1 MKIYLILIIFTLSI
15 SRSFAQ
21 EESNFNRVWGFN
33 NGLARVQTGDLYGFL
48 DSSFHE
54 VIPCKFKWAGDF
66 NESFGLAA
74 FEDSSCLL
82 GFINAFGDTIVHPHY
97 DNFYFSWESKEWD
110 FNEFIYA
117 KKEGKYG
124 FINIQGK
131 EIIPCIYDQTINTP
145 EHFRQG
151 LVQMGKAGKYGLLD
165 ENGIVKI
172 DFDYEYPFFW
182 YEKEGLSYKFVT
194 SLKDSFFDFI
204 DIQKFKVIRTDYTN
218 ASDFVEGF
226 SIVEKN
232 GKDGFVDTLLQ
243 LRIPCIYY
251 IAKEFNNG
259 LAPVCNID
267 YKWGVVDT
275 DGDTIIDFKYDNID
289 VFQNGITKVEL
300 NKKLGCL
307 NEKGEIV
314 VPIEYDEILCS
325 STKFKLEHIK
335 VCKNDSCS
343 LLDLNGVKV
352 STTSYSELYFIEEF
366 YLYTDVLI
374 NETENYFI
382 GNRDDFAYAIN
393 RDGKEINNIG
403 SKLLIFFY
411 NGLALIKNEN
421 DKCGF
426 VNKEGKLLI
435 PFDYDYYWYYHF
447 ISGNSILKKDEKFGM
462 IDEKGE
468 IVIPFMYDYLEH
480 YSEGY
485 ALAKINDAYYFI
497 DSKKNAIKISR

>member
-1 MKIYLILIIFTLSI
+1 MKIYLILIIFTLSV
-15 SRSFAQ
+15 SQSSGQ
-21 EESNFNRVWGFN
+21 EESNFNRAWGFN
-33 NGLARVQTGDLYGFL
+33 KGLARVQSGNLYGFL
-48 DSSFHE
+48 DSNFQE
-54 VIPCKFKWAGDF
+54 VIPCKYKWVGDF
-66 NESFGLAA
+66 SEINGLAA
-74 FEDSSCLL
+74 FEDSSSLL
-82 GFINAFGDTIVHPHY
+82 GFINAFGDTIVPPLY
-97 DNFYFSWESKEWD
+97 DNFYFTWKSKEWD

-124 FINIQGK
+124 FINKQGK
-131 EIIPCIYDQTINTP
+131 EIIPCIYDQTTQTP
-145 EHFRQG
+145 EKFRRG
-151 LVQMGKAGKYGLLD
+151 LVQMKKEGKYGLLD
-165 ENGIVKI
+165 ESGNVKI
-172 DFDYEYPFFW
+172 DFEYEYPFFW
-182 YEKEGLSYKFVT
+182 YDSKRLSSKFVT

-204 DIQKFKVIRTDYTN
+204 DIQKFKVFRTDYTN

-251 IAKEFNNG
+251 FAKEFNNG
-259 LAPVCNID
+259 LAPVCNLD
-267 YKWGVVDT
+267 HKWGVIDT
-275 DGDTIIDFKYDNID
+275 DGDTIIDFKFDNID

-307 NEKGEIV
+307 NEKGEVV

-325 STKFKLEHIK
+325 SNKFKLEHIK

-343 LLDLNGVKV
+343 LLDLKGVKV
-352 STTSYSELYFIEEF
+352 STASYSKLYFIEEF

-382 GNRDDFAYAIN
+382 GNRDGFSYAIN
-393 RDGKEINNIG
+393 RKGKEINSIG
-403 SKLLIFFY
+403 SKQLIFFY
-411 NGLALIKNEN
+411 NGLALIKN

-426 VNKEGKLLI
+426 VNKEGKLSI

-462 IDEKGE
+462 IDEEGE

-480 YSEGY
+480 FSEGY